1 MIKKIFFLALFFIVF
16 VSFAQEKTVIE
27 NNPNYEFQSDK
38 NSNMQKTVKK
48 QTSPPFQKYWSFGGN
63 LGVAF
68 WNGGTDILLAPKA
81 YYYVSPVFF
90 TGYGITYIYSD
101 SKDPIFGYHSNSI
114 GGSVLLGVR
123 PIPYL
128 QFSAEY
134 EPLYTNRGGY
144 HAESYWSNALYLGA
158 SYVSGNV
165 SFGFRY
171 DVIYDAARSVY
182 GSAWTPVI
190 GFYF

>member
-1 MIKKIFFLALFFIVF
+1 MIKKILLLGFFF
-16 VSFAQEKTVIE
+16 VVVDSLGQEKTVIE

-38 NSNMQKTVKK
+38 NSNKQEAVKK
-48 QTSPPFQKYWSFGGN
+48 QVSPPFQKYWSFGGN
-63 LGVAF
+63 LGLAF
-68 WNGGTDILLAPKA
+68 WNGGTDIFLAPKA
-81 YYYVSPVFF
+81 YYHVSPVLL
-90 TGYGITYIYSD
+90 TGFGITYIYSD
-101 SKDPIFGYHSNSI
+101 FNDPIFGYHSNSI
-114 GGSVLLGVR
+114 GSSFFLGVR

-144 HAESYWSNALYLGA
+144 HAGSYWSNALYLGA
-158 SYVSGNV
+158 SFVSGNV